1 LVTKASNVKSL
12 KELDGASICV
22 AQGTTNELNLADY
35 FRTNSLKYQV
45 VTFANIDDVTQG
57 YEAGRCDALS
67 TDLSQ
72 LVSLR
77 LKMASPE
84 THILL
89 PEIISKEPLGPW
101 VRQGDDQWFDIV
113 RWTLFAMINAEELGV
128 TKANVGDMLK
138 STNPEIR
145 RLLGAEGKFGE
156 ALALTTDWVHRIIRH
171 VGNYGES
178 FDRNL
183 GAGSPIQLPRGPN
196 ALWSKG
202 GIQYA
207 PPIR

>member
-1 LVTKASNVKSL
+1 
-12 KELDGASICV
+12 V

-35 FRTNSLKYQV
+35 FRTSSLKYQV

-77 LKMASPE
+77 LKMASPD

-138 STNPEIR
+138 SDQPRNPAVVR
-145 RLLGAEGKFGE
+145 
-156 ALALTTDWVHRIIRH
+156 
-171 VGNYGES
+171 S
-178 FDRNL
+178 
-183 GAGSPIQLPRGPN
+183 RG
-196 ALWSKG
+196 
-202 GIQYA
+202 
-207 PPIR
+207 